1 MREVT
6 LELERIFKL
15 SHAPHVEPDIQ
26 KTENIMVDQAT
37 SSMKAFLTSMTAAE
51 LEGFIITH

>member
-15 SHAPHVEPDIQ
+15 SHTPHVEPDIQ
-26 KTENIMVDQAT
+26 KIENIMADQVT
-37 SSMKAFLTSMTAAE
+37 SSMEAFLTSMTATE